1 MLAMYILLVRDKSK
15 KPRTTSALEQIH
27 NSSMQKRQQKI
38 IYEMYIDIYTNEGSN
53 Y

>member
-1 MLAMYILLVRDKSK
+1 MKAKTQRM
-15 KPRTTSALEQIH
+15 TSALEQIY